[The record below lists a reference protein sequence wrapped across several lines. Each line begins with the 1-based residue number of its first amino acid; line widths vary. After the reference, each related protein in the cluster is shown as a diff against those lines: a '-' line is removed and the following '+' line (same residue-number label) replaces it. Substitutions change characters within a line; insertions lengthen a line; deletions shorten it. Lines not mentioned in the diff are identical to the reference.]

1 MMAAATVKRVGG
13 TTMHPPRMPMARGIS
28 PPESFPLSAGVTDF
42 SIARSIVPSMGFTMK
57 GIAARPAAVGIAL
70 AHSASTCAT
79 ARPSAVALTTQRMKE
94 PGQNTDASICHVKVS
109 RETMAPRFS
118 FWSSSVF
125 GWLGGGSGEA
135 GVRV

>member
-1 MMAAATVKRVGG
+1 MAAATVKRVGG

-79 ARPSAVALTTQRMKE
+79 ARPSAVALTTQRMK
-94 PGQNTDASICHVKVS
+94 GRARTR
-109 RETMAPRFS
+109 REYLPREGVEGDDGAALLLVLV
-118 FWSSSVF
+118 VF
-125 GWLGGGSGEA
+125 GWLGGGG
-135 GVRV
+135 GG